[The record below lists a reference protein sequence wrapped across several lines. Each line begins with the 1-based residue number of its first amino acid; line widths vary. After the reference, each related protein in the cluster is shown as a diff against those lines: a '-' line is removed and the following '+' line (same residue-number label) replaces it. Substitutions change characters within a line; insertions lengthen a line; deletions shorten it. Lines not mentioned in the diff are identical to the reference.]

1 MHYPQTATHLCTQ
14 SLGISTV
21 FIFVFKVEPF
31 MLNSVNLMSKDQI
44 SLRTEL
50 DMNHL
55 KKVLI

>member
-1 MHYPQTATHLCTQ
+1 
-14 SLGISTV
+14 
-21 FIFVFKVEPF
+21 
-31 MLNSVNLMSKDQI
+31 MLNSVNLMSKDHI